1 MGQPPVKIVLGKG
14 SGTASIR
21 YWLDKLNL
29 TTRSEDDV
37 HAILTQVKEMGLA
50 KKRGLT
56 EEEFVA
62 IVQKYL

>member
-1 MGQPPVKIVLGKG
+1 MPNP
-14 SGTASIR
+14 TPR
-21 YWLDKLNL
+21 
-29 TTRSEDDV
+29 REDDV